1 MASLSNYSDRCGS
14 SFLRIAAAFLSQPG
28 LPFAEVLSAERIE
41 RIFTKHGNL
50 FGIGAIY
57 STAVMVWSFLGQ
69 VLRDGKE
76 ASCQSAVARVVT
88 HSQQQGTATPT
99 ADTGDYCKGRAKLSE
114 AALRDLSCEVAG
126 EMEERA
132 DASWLWKDMHAKLID
147 GFTFTMP
154 DTPEN
159 QRKYPQPK
167 TQKPGV
173 GLPIARVV
181 TIVSLAT
188 ACMVDAAIGP
198 YKGKQTGEPALLRSI
213 MSSLLQGDLAVA
225 DRCYCSFL
233 MIALMLGQG
242 THVCARMHQRRH
254 TDFRRGRR
262 LGKYDHIIVWTRPQR
277 PEWMDEATYATIP
290 PTLEL
295 REIRYNVVEKGRRT
309 RTLTVVT
316 TLTDAEEYTKEEIA
330 GLYGFRWNVELDIRS
345 IKQSLNL
352 AHVRCKSP
360 EMVRRELWTT
370 FLGYNLIRTTAA
382 GAALLHGKQPRQLS
396 FTSACQYVLSS
407 WMLLSCD
414 QTGSATPEAYC
425 LTLLSHIA
433 ACEVANRP
441 GRLEPRVLK
450 RRRHG
455 YKLMQAPRHVL
466 RAKLLNDPNHKT

>member
-1 MASLSNYSDRCGS
+1 MASLSNSSDRSAS
-14 SFLRIAAAFLSQPG
+14 SFLRITAAFLSQPG
-28 LPFAEVLSAERIE
+28 LPFAEVLSAERIQ
-41 RIFTKHGNL
+41 RIFAKHGNL
-50 FGIGAIY
+50 FGGRAIY

-69 VLRDGKE
+69 VLRDGKQ
-76 ASCQSAVARVVT
+76 ASCQSAVARVVL
-88 HSQQQGTATPT
+88 HSLQQGTATPT
-99 ADTGDYCKGRAKLSE
+99 ADTGDYCKARAKLSE

-126 EMEERA
+126 EMEQPA
-132 DASWLWKDMHAKLID
+132 DASWLWKGLHAKLID
-147 GFTFTMP
+147 GFTFSMP
-154 DTPEN
+154 DTPQN
-159 QRKYPQPK
+159 QGEYPQQK
-167 TQKPGV
+167 AQKPGV

-188 ACMVDAAIGP
+188 ACMIDAAIGP

-213 MSSLLQGDLAVA
+213 ISSLLRGDLAVV

-233 MIALMLGQG
+233 MIALAFGQG

-262 LGKYDHIIVWTRPQR
+262 LGKYDHIIVWTRPER
-277 PEWMDEATYATIP
+277 PEWMDQATYATIP

-316 TLTDAEEYTKEEIA
+316 TLTEAEEYSKEEIA
-330 GLYGFRWNVELDIRS
+330 QLYGFRWNVELDIRS

-360 EMVRRELWTT
+360 QMVRRELWTT

-382 GAALLHGKQPRQLS
+382 AAALLHGKQPRQLS
-396 FTSACQYVLSS
+396 FTSTCQYVLSS
-407 WMLLSCD
+407 WMFFSCD
-414 QTGSATPEAYC
+414 PTGSATPRAYC
-425 LTLLSHIA
+425 LTLLSQIA

-466 RAKLLNDPNHKT
+466 RAKLLNDPNNKT